1 MALEGLWLAAG
12 GGGGGLYG
20 APEGENLSKSR
31 YFG

>member
-12 GGGGGLYG
+12 GGGGVLWG
-20 APEGENLSKSR
+20 AGGENLSKSR